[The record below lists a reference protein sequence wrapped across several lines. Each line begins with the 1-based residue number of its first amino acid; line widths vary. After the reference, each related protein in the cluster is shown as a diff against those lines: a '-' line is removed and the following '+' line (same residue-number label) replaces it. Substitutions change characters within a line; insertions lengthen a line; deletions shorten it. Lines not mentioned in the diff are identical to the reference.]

1 MDLFSPV
8 TKLRGVGP
16 ARAAV
21 FHRLGIFTLYDLL
34 AYFPRDYEDRTNPVE
49 IAQLQPGVP
58 ACFEAMV
65 VSQPVLRRIGKGRDV
80 TNLTAADETGKLTL
94 HYFNQPYIKT
104 QLHYGERYYFY
115 GTLLPEHGMQ
125 MANPAFEA
133 ADRPGVVTNRLLPVY
148 PLSAGLSNRTLSACI
163 RQALSEAGA
172 LPELLPETVRT
183 QYGLC
188 GVTEAYTTVHAPE
201 SWDALQRARK
211 RLVFEE
217 FFIFS
222 AGIAVLRASRTEL
235 HTVPYETGCMDA
247 FFRALPF
254 RLTGAQN
261 GAIEQ
266 ILHDLSSGHVMNR
279 LVQGDVGSGKT
290 MVAAAACFCAVRN
303 GKQAAFMAPT
313 EILAEQHEKTLSALL
328 GPLGVSVLLLTGAKT
343 PAQKRA
349 AREKIAS
356 GEAQLIVGTHALI
369 SAGVEFHALGL
380 VVADEQHRFGVAQRT
395 RLTEK
400 GDAPHLL
407 VMSATPIP
415 RTLALIAYGDLDVS
429 VISELPPGRRPV
441 ETFLVSEALRERLNG
456 FIRKQCREGHQ
467 VYVVCPAVE
476 DGEENAMKSAESW
489 AQTLRDET
497 FPELRVGLVHGRMK
511 SAEKDAALSVFRAG
525 GYDIL
530 VSTTVVEV
538 GVDVP
543 NATLMVIENAERFGL
558 SQLHQLRGRVGR
570 GSAQSYC
577 VLVSGTRNEETKKR
591 LQALCKTTDGF
602 QIAEQDLA
610 LRGPGDFFGSRQH
623 GLPLLKVASL
633 QMDLETLRDA
643 QQAAAAVIRSADSL
657 NAPELAPLK
666 ARVEALFTRQE
677 VSLN

>member
-8 TKLRGVGP
+8 TDLRGVGP
-16 ARAAV
+16 ARAAALQ
-21 FHRLGIFTLYDLL
+21 RLGIFTLYDLL

-58 ACFEAMV
+58 ACFEALV

-80 TNLTAADETGKLTL
+80 TKLTVADETGKLTL

-104 QLHYGERYYFY
+104 QLHYGQSYYFY
-115 GTLLPEHGMQ
+115 GTLLEHGMQ
-125 MANPAFEA
+125 MANPAFEESG
-133 ADRPGVVTNRLLPVY
+133 RPGTVTNRLLPVY
-148 PLSAGLSNRTLSACI
+148 PLTAGLSNRTLCACI
-163 RQALSEAGA
+163 RQAFSAAGA
-172 LPELLPETVRT
+172 LPELLPETVRE

-188 GVTEAYTTVHAPE
+188 GVTEAYTAVHAPE
-201 SWDALQRARK
+201 SWEALQSARK

-222 AGIAVLRASRTEL
+222 AGLAVLRASRTEL
-235 HTVPYETGCMDA
+235 HTIPYDTACMDA

-254 RLTGAQN
+254 RLTGAQS
-261 GAIEQ
+261 GAIDQ
-266 ILHDLSSGHVMNR
+266 ILRDLSSGHVMNR

-290 MVAAAACFCAVRN
+290 MVAAAACFCAVKN

-328 GPLGVSVLLLTGAKT
+328 GPLGVHVLLLTGAKT

-356 GEAQLIVGTHALI
+356 GESQLIVGTHALI
-369 SAGVEFHALGL
+369 STGVEFHALGL

-429 VISELPPGRRPV
+429 VIAELPPGRRPV

-456 FIRKQCREGHQ
+456 FIRKQCAGGHQ

-476 DGEENAMKSAESW
+476 DGEENTMKSAEGW

-511 SAEKDAALSVFRAG
+511 SAEKDAALSAFRAG
-525 GYDIL
+525 DYDIL
-530 VSTTVVEV
+530 VATTVVEV

-577 VLVSGTRNEETKKR
+577 VLVSGTKNEETKKR

-602 QIAEQDLA
+602 KIAEQDLA

-643 QQAAAAVIRSADSL
+643 QQAAAAVIQTADSL

>member
-8 TKLRGVGP
+8 TDLRGVGP
-16 ARAAV
+16 ARAAALQ
-21 FHRLGIFTLYDLL
+21 RLGIFTLYDLL

-58 ACFEAMV
+58 ACFEALV

-80 TNLTAADETGKLTL
+80 TKLTVADETGKLTL

-115 GTLLPEHGMQ
+115 GALLERGMQ
-125 MANPAFEA
+125 MANPAFEEA
-133 ADRPGVVTNRLLPVY
+133 GRPGTVTNRLLPVY
-148 PLSAGLSNRTLSACI
+148 PLTAGLSNRTLCACI
-163 RQALSEAGA
+163 RQAFSAAGA
-172 LPELLPETVRT
+172 LPELLPETVRE

-188 GVTEAYTTVHAPE
+188 GVTEAYTSVHAPE

-222 AGIAVLRASRTEL
+222 AGLAVLRASRTEL
-235 HTVPYETGCMDA
+235 HTIPYDTACMDA

-254 RLTGAQN
+254 RLTGAQS
-261 GAIEQ
+261 GAIDQ
-266 ILHDLSSGHVMNR
+266 ILRDLSSGHVMNR

-290 MVAAAACFCAVRN
+290 MVAAAACFCAVKN

-328 GPLGVSVLLLTGAKT
+328 GPLGVHVLLLTGAKT

-356 GEAQLIVGTHALI
+356 GESQLIVGTHALI
-369 SAGVEFHALGL
+369 STGVEFHALGL

-429 VISELPPGRRPV
+429 VIAELPPGRRPV

-456 FIRKQCREGHQ
+456 FIRKQCAGGHQ

-476 DGEENAMKSAESW
+476 DGEENTMKSAEGW

-511 SAEKDAALSVFRAG
+511 SAEKDAALSAFRAG
-525 GYDIL
+525 DYDIL
-530 VSTTVVEV
+530 VATTVVEV

-577 VLVSGTRNEETKKR
+577 VLVSGTKNEETKKR

-602 QIAEQDLA
+602 KIAEQDLA

-643 QQAAAAVIRSADSL
+643 QQAAAAVIQTADSL

>member
-8 TKLRGVGP
+8 TDLRGVGP
-16 ARAAV
+16 ARAAALQ
-21 FHRLGIFTLYDLL
+21 RLGIFTLYDLL

-58 ACFEAMV
+58 ACFEALV

-80 TNLTAADETGKLTL
+80 TNLTVADETGKLTL

-104 QLHYGERYYFY
+104 QLHYGQSYYFY
-115 GTLLPEHGMQ
+115 GTLLEHGMQ
-125 MANPAFEA
+125 MANPAFEESG
-133 ADRPGVVTNRLLPVY
+133 RPGTVTNRLLPVY
-148 PLSAGLSNRTLSACI
+148 PLTAGLSNRTLCACI
-163 RQALSEAGA
+163 RQAFSAAGA
-172 LPELLPETVRT
+172 LPELLPETVRE

-188 GVTEAYTTVHAPE
+188 GVTEAYTAVHAPE
-201 SWDALQRARK
+201 SWEALQSARK

-222 AGIAVLRASRTEL
+222 AGLAVLRASRTEL
-235 HTVPYETGCMDA
+235 HTIPYDTACMDA

-254 RLTGAQN
+254 RLTGAQS
-261 GAIEQ
+261 GAIDQ
-266 ILHDLSSGHVMNR
+266 ILRDLSSGHVMNR

-290 MVAAAACFCAVRN
+290 MVAAAACFCAVKN

-328 GPLGVSVLLLTGAKT
+328 GPLGVHVLLLTGAKT

-356 GEAQLIVGTHALI
+356 GESQLIVGTHALI
-369 SAGVEFHALGL
+369 STGVEFHALGL

-429 VISELPPGRRPV
+429 VIAELPPGRRPV

-456 FIRKQCREGHQ
+456 FIRKQCAGGHQ

-476 DGEENAMKSAESW
+476 DGEENTMKSAEGW

-511 SAEKDAALSVFRAG
+511 SAEKDAALSAFRAG
-525 GYDIL
+525 DYDIL
-530 VSTTVVEV
+530 VATTVVEV

-577 VLVSGTRNEETKKR
+577 VLVSGTKNEETKKR

-602 QIAEQDLA
+602 KIAEQDLA

-643 QQAAAAVIRSADSL
+643 QQAAAAVIQTADSL